1 MLISVNISAT
11 GRKGVTMSLI
21 NNLRRMIQAK
31 LNEIEGL
38 DSGIIVDQE
47 MVETGR
53 YYFGYDIRT
62 SLNHRDLSYDNEQ
75 YTISIIGYLS
85 TKGGTQK
92 EFDDYLDA
100 ICDKLGELRFR
111 PTTQDSPITPD
122 PGYRECML
130 TAYAQANTLER
141 TLR

>member
-1 MLISVNISAT
+1 MALV
-11 GRKGVTMSLI
+11 
-21 NNLRRMIQAK
+21 NNLRRMIQSK

-38 DSGIIVDQE
+38 EAGIIVAQD
-47 MVETGR
+47 MVEEGR

-62 SLNHRDLSYDNEQ
+62 SLNKRDLSYDNEQ

-85 TKGGTQK
+85 TKGGTLAD
-92 EFDDYLDA
+92 FDKYLDA

-122 PGYRECML
+122 TGYRECML
-130 TAYAQANTLER
+130 TAYAQANTLEKS
-141 TLR
+141 LR

>member
-1 MLISVNISAT
+1 MALVNNI
-11 GRKGVTMSLI
+11 
-21 NNLRRMIQAK
+21 RRLVQAK

-38 DSGIIVDQE
+38 DAGIIVAQDL
-47 MVETGR
+47 VEEGR
-53 YYFGYDIRT
+53 YYFGYDVRT
-62 SLNHRDLSYDNEQ
+62 SLNRRDLSYDNEQ

-92 EFDDYLDA
+92 QFDDYLDA
-100 ICDKLGELRFR
+100 ICDKLGELRLR

-122 PGYRECML
+122 TGYRECML
-130 TAYAQANTLER
+130 TAYAQANTLEK

>member
-1 MLISVNISAT
+1 MALV
-11 GRKGVTMSLI
+11 
-21 NNLRRMIQAK
+21 NNLRKMIQSK

-38 DSGIIVDQE
+38 EAGIIVAQD
-47 MVETGR
+47 MVEEGR

-62 SLNHRDLSYDNEQ
+62 SLNKRDLSYDNEQ
-75 YTISIIGYLS
+75 YTISLIGYLS
-85 TKGGTQK
+85 TKGGTLSD
-92 EFDDYLDA
+92 FDAKLDA

-122 PGYRECML
+122 TGYRECML

>member
-1 MLISVNISAT
+1 MALV
-11 GRKGVTMSLI
+11 
-21 NNLRRMIQAK
+21 NNLRKLIQSK
-31 LNEIEGL
+31 LMEIEGL
-38 DSGIIVDQE
+38 EAGIIVAQE

-53 YYFGYDIRT
+53 YYFGYDLRT

-92 EFDDYLDA
+92 QFDDYLDA
-100 ICDKLGELRFR
+100 ICEKLGELRFR

-122 PGYRECML
+122 TGYRECML
-130 TAYAQANTLER
+130 TAYAQANTLEK

>member
-1 MLISVNISAT
+1 MALV
-11 GRKGVTMSLI
+11 
-21 NNLRRMIQAK
+21 NNLRRIIQAK

-38 DSGIIVDQE
+38 DAGIIVAQD

-62 SLNHRDLSYDNEQ
+62 NLNRRDLSYDNEQ
-75 YTISIIGYLS
+75 YTVSLVGYLS
-85 TKGGTQK
+85 TKGGTLAD
-92 EFDDYLDA
+92 FDKYLDA

-111 PTTQDSPITPD
+111 PTTQDSPIAPD
-122 PGYRECML
+122 AGYRECML
-130 TAYAQANTLER
+130 TAYAQLNTLEK

>member
-1 MLISVNISAT
+1 MRQLVN
-11 GRKGVTMSLI
+11 K
-21 NNLRRMIQAK
+21 LRQMIQSK
-31 LNEIEGL
+31 LTKIEGL
-38 DSGIIVDQE
+38 ESGIIVAQD

-53 YYFGYDIRT
+53 YYFGYDVRT
-62 SLNHRDLSYDNEQ
+62 SLNKRDLSYDNEQ
-75 YTISIIGYLS
+75 YTVAIIGYLS

-100 ICDKLGELRFR
+100 ICEKLGELRFR

-122 PGYRECML
+122 TGYRECML
-130 TAYAQANTLER
+130 TAYAQLNTLEK